1 MFIQPSEYTTIENFN
16 KVDALCLYQQD
27 DACSYGKTS
36 EITVILYIT
45 GDGDDVDYQGVE
57 IGHMK
62 LYRTSWY
69 YSSWGWADCHS
80 GMLVDMHNMKEEV
93 CGQGK
98 RQCNS
103 TWFDDDAMGSDHF
116 FLTEMYLKPEFRQKG
131 LGYKAMHTGLI
142 ECGASHNFV
151 YVYPSKSEE
160 DMGFKYLKKF
170 YMGMDKNTRYSPK
183 YGTIV
188 CPNYNYTGSA
198 KKKSSR
204 ATVKELAHAA

>member
-98 RQCNS
+98 KEWES
-103 TWFDDDAMGSDHF
+103 KLFHDDAMSFDHF
-116 FLTEMYLKPEFRQKG
+116 FLTKMYLKPEFRGKG
-131 LGYKAMHTGLI
+131 LGYEAMHAGLMS
-142 ECGASHNFV
+142 CGANGQFV
-151 YVYPSKSEE
+151 YIYPSKSSK
-160 DMGFKYLKKF
+160 DMGFTFLKKF
-170 YMGMDKNTRYSPK
+170 YMGMDSGTEYSRK

-188 CPNYNYTGSA
+188 CPLYNNNDSA

-204 ATVKELAHAA
+204 ATVKELAHTA